1 MSLLSSIVKA
11 VSSAVSNAY
20 KNKTSG
26 SSNSSNKSNTSS
38 NSGSSVSNAYKN
50 NVSSNSGYTATGTH
64 FDATAKNSNTDIY
77 NKIAEQGELYNQAK
91 ARGDEEGMK
100 QAHALAQ
107 EYRASLGY
115 DGGDDG
121 SEYNP
126 ISTQAI
132 QTPIVNEQANP
143 YDAYAKKLQE
153 QYDAM
158 NDSIAQKNALAV
170 QQGTARLEAQ
180 KTNIN
185 QKADD
190 NARQAYVNMMM
201 SKKALPQQLASQ
213 GVTGGAT
220 ETANLGLSTNYQN
233 NVNSIN
239 QNKANA
245 IQDIDNAI
253 VDLKNSGDLATVEQV
268 LANNQQALA
277 AQQNLFAQQQA
288 YNQWANEF
296 NANRADVLDNQEYRD
311 KVYADQKAQQELE
324 NQWYQTTYNDN
335 QKKQE
340 TDRVITLLQNG
351 MVDANSASA
360 LLGIPVTQINSFV
373 DYITKVRDLELKA
386 TQASINNTNSTI
398 ANRNNQTQKENEAD
412 KLNKMFAE
420 DYQSIKSLSYA
431 DAISHLKNNSA
442 AYISYYGLDGYN
454 SLWNLALEDAI
465 KEGVVQSR

>member
-1 MSLLSSIVKA
+1 MSILGSIVKA
-11 VSSAVSNAY
+11 VSSAVSSAY
-20 KNKTSG
+20 KKKASSSSG
-26 SSNSSNKSNTSS
+26 SSSSSSKSN
-38 NSGSSVSNAYKN
+38 NSTTTAYKN
-50 NVSSNSGYTATGTH
+50 NVSSNSSPSKTSNGNSSSSNIYSGMTAAQQANERAYLNNLISGGGGN
-64 FDATAKNSNTDIY
+64 AEWAKNQMEQLNAAETASEYKPVVENPVINNEYKDNENLMQEIRQSYEKQLKEQQAKY
-77 NKIAEQGELYNQAK
+77 NELNNSIAE
-91 ARGDEEGMK
+91 
-100 QAHALAQ
+100 
-107 EYRASLGY
+107 
-115 DGGDDG
+115 
-121 SEYNP
+121 
-126 ISTQAI
+126 
-132 QTPIVNEQANP
+132 
-143 YDAYAKKLQE
+143 
-153 QYDAM
+153 
-158 NDSIAQKNALAV
+158 KNALAV

-233 NVNSIN
+233 NVNAIN

-245 IQDIDNAI
+245 IQEIDNAI
-253 VDLKNSGDLATVEQV
+253 VDLKNTGDLSTVEQV

-277 AQQNLFAQQQA
+277 AQQQLFAQQQA

-296 NANRADVLDNQEYRD
+296 NANRADVLDSQEFRD
-311 KVYADQKAQQELE
+311 KQYADQMAQQQLE

-340 TDRVITLLQNG
+340 TDRVVTLLQNG

-360 LLGIPVTQINSFV
+360 LLGIPVAQINSFV
-373 DYITKVRDLELKA
+373 DYINRVRELELKA

-398 ANRNNQTQKENEAD
+398 ANRNNQTQKENEA
-412 KLNKMFAE
+412 KNLNNMFAE
-420 DYQSIKSLSYA
+420 DYQAIKSLSYA
-431 DAISHLKNNSA
+431 DAISHLKSNA
-442 AYISYYGLDGYN
+442 GTYMSYYGLDGYN

-465 KEGVVQSR
+465 KEGVVQAR

>member
-1 MSLLSSIVKA
+1 MSILGSIVKA
-11 VSSAVSNAY
+11 VSSAVSSAY
-20 KNKTSG
+20 KKKASSSSG
-26 SSNSSNKSNTSS
+26 SSSSSSKSN
-38 NSGSSVSNAYKN
+38 NSTTTAYKN
-50 NVSSNSGYTATGTH
+50 NVSSNSSPSKTSNGNSSSSNIYSGMTAAQQANERAYLNNLISGGGGN
-64 FDATAKNSNTDIY
+64 AEWAKNQMEQLNAAETASEYKPVVENPVINNEYKDNENLMQEIRQSYEKQLKEQQAKY
-77 NKIAEQGELYNQAK
+77 NELNNSIAE
-91 ARGDEEGMK
+91 
-100 QAHALAQ
+100 
-107 EYRASLGY
+107 
-115 DGGDDG
+115 
-121 SEYNP
+121 
-126 ISTQAI
+126 
-132 QTPIVNEQANP
+132 
-143 YDAYAKKLQE
+143 
-153 QYDAM
+153 
-158 NDSIAQKNALAV
+158 KNALAV

-233 NVNSIN
+233 NVNAIN

-245 IQDIDNAI
+245 IQEIDNAI
-253 VDLKNSGDLATVEQV
+253 VDLKNTGDLSTVEQV

-277 AQQNLFAQQQA
+277 AQQQLFAQQQA

-296 NANRADVLDNQEYRD
+296 NANRADVLDSQEFRD
-311 KVYADQKAQQELE
+311 KQYADQMAQQQLE

-340 TDRVITLLQNG
+340 TDRVVTLLQNG

-360 LLGIPVTQINSFV
+360 LLGIPVSQINSFV
-373 DYITKVRDLELKA
+373 DYINKVRDLELKA

-398 ANRNNQTQKENEAD
+398 ANRNNQNQKEAEAK
-412 KLNKMFAE
+412 KLNNMFAE
-420 DYQSIKSLSYA
+420 DYQAIKSLSYA
-431 DAISHLKNNSA
+431 DAISHLKSNA
-442 AYISYYGLDGYN
+442 GTYMSYYGLDGYN

-465 KEGVVQSR
+465 KEGVVQAR

>member
-1 MSLLSSIVKA
+1 MSILGSIVKA
-11 VSSAVSNAY
+11 VSSAVSSAY
-20 KNKTSG
+20 KKKSSSSSG
-26 SSNSSNKSNTSS
+26 SSSNSNKSNSSS
-38 NSGSSVSNAYKN
+38 NTSKSNNTSNSVTNAY
-50 NVSSNSGYTATGTH
+50 TAKGTH

-77 NKIAEQGELYNQAK
+77 DKIAEQGRIYNEAK
-91 ARGDEEGMK
+91 ARGDEDGMK
-100 QAHALAQ
+100 EAHDLA
-107 EYRASLGY
+107 ESYRASLGY
-115 DGGDDG
+115 SGGEDG
-121 SEYNP
+121 SGFTRVP
-126 ISTQAI
+126 I
-132 QTPIVNEQANP
+132 PIVEKPVVKDESNI
-143 YDAYAKKLQE
+143 YDRYAEKLQNK
-153 QYDAM
+153 YDEL
-158 NDSIAQKNALAV
+158 NDSIAEKNALAV

-233 NVNSIN
+233 NVNNIN

-245 IQDIDNAI
+245 IQEIDNAI
-253 VDLKNSGDLATVEQV
+253 VDLKNTGDLSTVEQV

-277 AQQNLFAQQQA
+277 AQQQLFAQQQA

-296 NANRADVLDNQEYRD
+296 NANRADVLDSQEFRD
-311 KVYADQKAQQELE
+311 KQYADQMAQQQLE

-340 TDRVITLLQNG
+340 TDRVVTLLQNG

-360 LLGIPVTQINSFV
+360 LLGIPVSQINSFV
-373 DYITKVRDLELKA
+373 DYINKVRDLELKA

-398 ANRNNQTQKENEAD
+398 ANRNNQNQKEAEAK
-412 KLNKMFAE
+412 KLNNMFAE
-420 DYQSIKSLSYA
+420 DYQAIKSLSYA
-431 DAISHLKNNSA
+431 DAISHLKSNA
-442 AYISYYGLDGYN
+442 GTYMSYYGLDGYN